1 MPTIRVIFSILSV
14 VGSLLSVSAQAQLT
28 DSCKAL
34 SDQIQ
39 SLKTLSRA
47 QDVLN
52 LKKDAVALLAEV
64 DSSTSESLN
73 TAYVEFSAC
82 ILNFNS
88 NFMVLLNSE
97 KPQMHA
103 QNANII
109 AGVLKASTALVSRMR
124 PVGESFYGQQ
134 DILNIACDEN
144 LLAGFL
150 KSHATV
156 FLNRWLD
163 AASQGP
169 AQGCQ
174 AGLMAMVSSI
184 EDVFLKAENPY
195 SSLKRFAEN
204 VAKIKKP
211 ENQKLVLKAL
221 VQHMIRHGFLFSG
234 KGQTYLISAI
244 DAQIRNNRE
253 FLNSL
258 IPGSPEAQGVQ
269 VALAAL
275 TSKRA
280 NLSQV
285 TFRLSLLEPRF
296 SSALKALDVKFDNL
310 ELSNIFQDAWGN
322 QSNQF
327 ETFGM
332 RLRQGDLW
340 LLVSEDGPGELFSSL
355 AQVPDFVTH
364 SGVLIKDY
372 EDSFA
377 FYYTAEMNNGL
388 QLRPLDTDRSTRV
401 FMRPQFYFEDGM
413 PLKAIQKLAQFSKV
427 YFDSRFEDGLLD
439 STGKVSLY
447 CAEFIYHLYNDGFG
461 AFKGPSQTPFDFT
474 DLSLHFTNPLTLQN
488 GAAIGFNLAGRFF
501 IPDRL
506 LDAPQLRPID
516 VLPSVPSW
524 VRTQG
529 PVDEFKKK
537 MKLQFNNDLASLFH
551 VKKLKD
557 VSFVEQRKIDFVLWA
572 QGLRGLGIKTLGR
585 KDIPDLAELEDVNL
599 PQHDA
604 KYRFLKFY
612 QVYAQAHNLINNTS
626 STDNVGNP
634 IENWDALALRKY
646 NAEIIPALRVLFVE

>member
-1 MPTIRVIFSILSV
+1 MSTIRVIFSIFSV
-14 VGSLLSVSAQAQLT
+14 FGSLLSVVSQAQLS
-28 DSCKAL
+28 DSCKSL
-34 SDQIQ
+34 SFQIQ
-39 SLKTLSRA
+39 SLKTLGHS
-47 QDVLN
+47 QEVLN
-52 LKKDAVALLAEV
+52 LKNDAVALLSEV
-64 DSSTSESLN
+64 DASSVDTLIAEYLD
-73 TAYVEFSAC
+73 FSAC

-88 NFMVLLNSE
+88 NFMLLLNSE
-97 KPQMHA
+97 NPQLHA

-109 AGVLKASTALVSRMR
+109 AAILKASTAIVSRMR

-134 DILNIACDEN
+134 DILNIACNEN

-169 AQGCQ
+169 ALTCQ

-195 SSLKRFAEN
+195 SSLKRFADA

-211 ENQKLVLKAL
+211 ENQKLILKAL

-234 KGQTYLISAI
+234 KGQSYLISAI
-244 DAQIRNNRE
+244 DAQIRNQRE

-258 IPGSPEAQGVQ
+258 KPGSPEAQGVQ

-280 NLSQV
+280 NLSQF
-285 TFRLSLLEPRF
+285 TFHLSLLEPRF
-296 SSALKALDVKFDNL
+296 RSALKALDVKL
-310 ELSNIFQDAWGN
+310 ESDEISDLFLDAWEN

-364 SGVLIKDY
+364 SGVLIKDI
-372 EDSFA
+372 EDNFS

-401 FMRPQFYFEDGM
+401 FMRPKFYFEDGM

-439 STGKVSLY
+439 SSGKVSLY
-447 CAEFIYHLYNDGFG
+447 CAEFIFHLYNDGFG